1 MQEEIGGYDKILQ
14 VSTTMFDS
22 IKNDPRL
29 SHFFN
34 YTGA

>member
-1 MQEEIGGYDKILQ
+1 LQ